1 MEAKCGGKGGKGRA
15 LWRPDD
21 IHDDGISLPLPLHYQ
36 CSRHASCQVSYRVQR
51 VRRWSMSRRKEVR
64 VQEKGAFNGQSVSV
78 CASMRLWP
86 VEAAA
91 GIKIL
96 WLTTTLS
103 SWSWYGSRT
112 KALSSRRDRMTLAS
126 EDGSKQKGEMI
137 SEALRWMTRGETVEM
152 RG

>member
-1 MEAKCGGKGGKGRA
+1 MVDVEKEGGQGSRKRRLQWPSPSPSA
-15 LWRPDD
+15 
-21 IHDDGISLPLPLHYQ
+21 PL
-36 CSRHASCQVSYRVQR
+36 
-51 VRRWSMSRRKEVR
+51 
-64 VQEKGAFNGQSVSV
+64 
-78 CASMRLWP
+78 CAWP

-112 KALSSRRDRMTLAS
+112 KALSSRRDRMTLTS
-126 EDGSKQKGEMI
+126 KDGSKQRGGEMI
-137 SEALRWMTRGETVEM
+137 SEALRWMTSGETVEM